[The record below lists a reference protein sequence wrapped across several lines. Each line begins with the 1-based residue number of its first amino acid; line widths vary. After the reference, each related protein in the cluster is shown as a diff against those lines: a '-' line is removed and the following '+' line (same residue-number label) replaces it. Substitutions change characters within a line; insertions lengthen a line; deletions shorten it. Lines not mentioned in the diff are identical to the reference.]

1 MFKQLACSDI
11 LLKNKNHWSSSE
23 ELSAI
28 YTQGIYKRRA
38 INRRSFGSYNLC
50 WNSIETSK
58 QPIWKVPSFTISFSR
73 YPGHWFLILDVFGS
87 IYLCAFCGLRVFLF
101 CEYCSTFC
109 WMTWQ
114 HYWRERDRM
123 GSKPSIPVVKLPRD
137 TVVIV
142 TGASSGEIP
151 PSFWPHPPIHMF
163 RNLLATSFKQSQT
176 IF

>member
-1 MFKQLACSDI
+1 MLELDRNKQ
-11 LLKNKNHWSSSE
+11 
-23 ELSAI
+23 
-28 YTQGIYKRRA
+28 
-38 INRRSFGSYNLC
+38 
-50 WNSIETSK
+50 ETK
-58 QPIWKVPSFTISFSR
+58 WIWKVPSFTISFSR
-73 YPGHWFLILDVFGS
+73 YPGHWFLILDVLGS

-114 HYWRERDRM
+114 HYRRERDRM

-151 PSFWPHPPIHMF
+151 PFFLTPPSHSHVSKPSSHFIQTKSNYF
-163 RNLLATSFKQSQT
+163 LGVEDIILETFITLVICILLLNGGNAKLYYAIKIEASKFQ
-176 IF
+176 